1 MLLGW
6 RALLVPAL
14 LALAACDDP
23 EPPPHLRV
31 AGGDPERGLAALA
44 RYGCGSCHTI
54 PGVPGADGTVGPPLG
69 DFALRG
75 YVAGIVP
82 NWPHY
87 LVRWVMD
94 PPALAPQTAMP
105 NVGVDEQDARDIAA
119 YLYTLGAERAA
130 AYPPE
135 PLPPLAPPD
144 ERQTLRAEEDRL
156 LGAYGWVGE
165 DEVHIPIER
174 AMELLLE
181 REAGA
186 SAEATAQ

>member
-6 RALLVPAL
+6 RALLVPGLL
-14 LALAACDDP
+14 LALAGCDDAA
-23 EPPPHLRV
+23 PPPHLQV
-31 AGGDPERGLAALA
+31 AGGDPERGRAAIA
-44 RYGCGSCHTI
+44 SYGCGSCHAI
-54 PGVPGADGTVGPPLG
+54 PGVPGAEGTVGPPLA

-75 YVAGIVP
+75 YVAGVVP
-82 NWPHY
+82 NWPGY

-94 PPALAPQTAMP
+94 PPAISPQTAMP
-105 NVGVDEQDARDIAA
+105 NVGVDEQEARDIAA

-130 AYPPE
+130 AHPPE

-144 ERQTLRAEEDRL
+144 ELQALRAAEDRL
-156 LGAYGWVGE
+156 LGEYGWVGE
-165 DEVHIPIER
+165 DEVRIPIER

-186 SAEATAQ
+186 PEPPAQ

>member
-6 RALLVPAL
+6 RALLVPGL
-14 LALAACDDP
+14 LALAACDDLA
-23 EPPPHLRV
+23 PPPHLRV
-31 AGGDPERGLAALA
+31 AGGDPERGRAALA
-44 RYGCGSCHTI
+44 SYGCGSCHAI
-54 PGVPGADGTVGPPLG
+54 PGIPGAQGTVGPPLA

-75 YVAGIVP
+75 YVAGVVP
-82 NWPHY
+82 NWPGY

-94 PPALAPQTAMP
+94 PPAIAPRTAMP
-105 NVGVDEQDARDIAA
+105 NVGVDEQEARDIAA

-130 AYPPE
+130 VHPPE

-144 ERQTLRAEEDRL
+144 ELQALRAEEDRL
-156 LGAYGWVGE
+156 LGEYGWVGE
-165 DEVHIPIER
+165 DEVRIPIER

-186 SAEATAQ
+186 PEPPAQ